1 MKKPV
6 KKPAAK
12 KAPVKKMSG
21 GGAKPAKKQSGGK
34 SDWDRRTGISNMFE
48 YTGRLGPNKTKAK
61 IQEFI
66 YNTPEGKQGVYRKAT
81 PMSQIPGRSYF
92 EKEESFINMN
102 NRDRMRRAESK
113 RRGLPSDAPEQE
125 ALAQQELV
133 RQRKNY
139 IAKQQA
145 AATVNDIKSGKVDYK
160 KYLPKKKKG
169 GTSKTRK
176 K

>member
-1 MKKPV
+1 MKKPA

-12 KAPVKKMSG
+12 KAPAKKMSG
-21 GGAKPAKKQSGGK
+21 GGVKPRKLQKGSKGK
-34 SDWDRRTGISNMFE
+34 NPGTSTLTEVITKRG
-48 YTGRLGPNKTKAK
+48 LGSK
-61 IQEFI
+61 
-66 YNTPEGKQGVYRKAT
+66 NTPAFVSQSIADKDTSNERVLYTRAT
-81 PMSQIPGRSYF
+81 PASQVPGKGAAQMYNYDKLLDKLRQSEY
-92 EKEESFINMN
+92 ERGK
-102 NRDRMRRAESK
+102 K
-113 RRGLPSDAPEQE
+113 GLPLDAPEQE

-145 AATVNDIKSGKVDYK
+145 AATVKDIKSGKVDYK

-169 GTSKTRK
+169 GTSKMRK